1 MKRLET
7 CCCGLRSRLFFCSCR
22 HHCSC
27 TLGGMVREEDFVNSN
42 AILAYEWQ
50 HVGLSLTL
58 DSVLGCFRAA

>member
-1 MKRLET
+1 M
-7 CCCGLRSRLFFCSCR
+7 
-22 HHCSC
+22 
-27 TLGGMVREEDFVNSN
+27 REEDFVNSN